1 MSQIPVP
8 GKERAVSGARSVVLT
23 CLAITILD
31 GVDLIMFGAVLPTL
45 LEIEQW
51 GSPLHR
57 RG

>member
-1 MSQIPVP
+1 MSQISGL

-51 GSPLHR
+51 GSPPPR
-57 RG
+57 QG